1 MYEVQIRWVGA
12 LAPSSTARD
21 RPAQADLRTPPAGAS
36 HPARRLLR
44 YFVGMFSNHRNT
56 EQVGGLRLP
65 IGGKYAMIARQDNEL
80 DEGWLLLTHGVGP
93 VRKYSGTARQE

>member
-1 MYEVQIRWVGA
+1 
-12 LAPSSTARD
+12 
-21 RPAQADLRTPPAGAS
+21 
-36 HPARRLLR
+36 
-44 YFVGMFSNHRNT
+44 MFSNHRNT